1 MTLTSPAM
9 TDHVPDIHPTAA
21 PPAPAAGTAM
31 PVAAVTATD
40 TPAALSAPAAGE
52 AGNAFSANAD
62 AAPVDVVSGND
73 SNADADR
80 PAGNGKRRG
89 GRNRRKPGSA
99 DAAQAQQQPT
109 QPPQAEGAKA
119 PRVPR
124 TIPPALDKLAALYP
138 QLFGAVFRPLKRGV
152 FQDLMAAHPE
162 DFEREA
168 LKVALG
174 IHTRSTRY
182 LQSVAAGQQRHDLQG
197 QAVEAMAPEHIH
209 QALVEVH
216 RRRSGRN
223 NTNNSNSEELLT
235 KLRARILANIEA
247 SGLSRED
254 YAERVRTRDE
264 ASNALLDE
272 ALAEMAA
279 KTAREEALVRAF
291 EASGKTVEAFAD
303 MYGMD
308 PRSVV
313 RSLGSA
319 RARAEAADAAAAIAA
334 QQNQEEGQASAGEA
348 EARQQSVPA
357 APAQSRPAPNVAA
370 NKADAKVA
378 PAVPAVPV
386 HVSRRLWCLRS
397 RMTMTPPA
405 PRRGRWA

>member
-1 MTLTSPAM
+1 
-9 TDHVPDIHPTAA
+9 
-21 PPAPAAGTAM
+21 
-31 PVAAVTATD
+31 
-40 TPAALSAPAAGE
+40 
-52 AGNAFSANAD
+52 
-62 AAPVDVVSGND
+62 
-73 SNADADR
+73 
-80 PAGNGKRRG
+80 
-89 GRNRRKPGSA
+89 
-99 DAAQAQQQPT
+99 
-109 QPPQAEGAKA
+109 
-119 PRVPR
+119 
-124 TIPPALDKLAALYP
+124 
-138 QLFGAVFRPLKRGV
+138 
-152 FQDLMAAHPE
+152 
-162 DFEREA
+162 
-168 LKVALG
+168 
-174 IHTRSTRY
+174 
-182 LQSVAAGQQRHDLQG
+182 
-197 QAVEAMAPEHIH
+197 MAPEHIH

-235 KLRARILANIEA
+235 KLRARIVANIEA

-319 RARAEAADAAAAIAA
+319 RARAEAAEAAAAIAA

-357 APAQSRPAPNVAA
+357 AHAQSRPAPNVAA
-370 NKADAKVA
+370 NKADARVEPPAAPSA
-378 PAVPAVPV
+378 PALPV
-386 HVSRRLWCLRS
+386 HVSRRLWCLRT